1 MGCSGLTVSARGL
14 GPFKKALVYGS
25 KVSLEVGEGHVLFE
39 LTLLRLRSWEK
50 VDFDH
55 FVGHLTEE

>member
-1 MGCSGLTVSARGL
+1 M
-14 GPFKKALVYGS
+14 GPFKEVLKDGS

-39 LTLLRLRSWEK
+39 LTLLRLQSSEK

-55 FVGHLTEE
+55 FAGNLVLMEG